1 MGYAAHLNWGFYGL
15 SGSLLLQHGFRK
27 RVIVLLSRSYR
38 FLALQN
44 NEGHFNSARTEVP
57 IWH

>member
-1 MGYAAHLNWGFYGL
+1 MKVKPVPVFETDATI
-15 SGSLLLQHGFRK
+15 LQHGFRK

-44 NEGHFNSARTEVP
+44 SQGHFFNSARTTVQ